1 MINQFCALLESKG
14 WAGAEDA
21 TLSHSAIQ
29 LCLAEHGSTERQLL
43 GTEVLG
49 LASKHPRGDPGAL
62 AADSESATVSML

>member
-29 LCLAEHGSTERQLL
+29 LCLAEHGSAERQLL

-49 LASKHPRGDPGAL
+49 LASKHLR
-62 AADSESATVSML
+62 